1 MNIRLANMADLPQ
14 LKAVYRKIIE
24 KMNQE
29 NIQIWDEIFPCEFFK
44 EDIEKQCLYILE
56 DCNKIAAAFSLFD
69 TDEGAAYLRLFV
81 VDINIPAIKLYEKNG
96 FKRAEGIYDLKVDDD
111 RVLQEFGYEK
121 RITEEVYLCLITK
134 ELCHEFYQEYEN
146 DPAVFMDMSL
156 FSEYE
161 YDEKKVDEYF
171 VQQQDAS
178 RVVFI
183 IMKDGKPIGEIKLK
197 YIDNERQ
204 ECSLG
209 IHLQNDSVKGKGYG
223 TYAEKLALQYAFE
236 VLGMKAVN
244 ADAVLKN
251 VRSQHVLEKVGFE
264 FVREDDTFKYYRY
277 EFVKWKGSHG
287 A

>member
-1 MNIRLANMADLPQ
+1 MAKQNIYDNEIFFENFKNIR
-14 LKAVYRKIIE
+14 
-24 KMNQE
+24 
-29 NIQIWDEIFPCEFFK
+29 
-44 EDIEKQCLYILE
+44 
-56 DCNKIAAAFSLFD
+56 S
-69 TDEGAAYLRLFV
+69 
-81 VDINIPAIKLYEKNG
+81 
-96 FKRAEGIYDLKVDDD
+96 
-111 RVLQEFGYEK
+111 
-121 RITEEVYLCLITK
+121 TEEVYLCPITK